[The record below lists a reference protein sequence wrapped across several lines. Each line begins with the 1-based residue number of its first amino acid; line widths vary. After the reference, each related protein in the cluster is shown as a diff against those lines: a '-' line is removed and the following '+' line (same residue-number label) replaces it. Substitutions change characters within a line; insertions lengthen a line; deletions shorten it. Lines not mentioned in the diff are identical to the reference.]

1 MILLQEIA
9 ELYLMHYR
17 ILILFYMENYK
28 RLNVDENK
36 EVPDDIKKSDS
47 QDCKDESRDDSIKI
61 NNDNKTVPT
70 EKTPLINQ

>member
-1 MILLQEIA
+1 
-9 ELYLMHYR
+9 MHYR

-36 EVPDDIKKSDS
+36 ETPDDIKKSEGQDS
-47 QDCKDESRDDSIKI
+47 NNKSGDDDDCINI
-61 NNDNKTVPT
+61 NNDKKSIPS

>member
-1 MILLQEIA
+1 
-9 ELYLMHYR
+9 MHYR

-36 EVPDDIKKSDS
+36 EVPDDIKKSEGQDS
-47 QDCKDESRDDSIKI
+47 NDESRDDSIKI
-61 NNDNKTVPT
+61 NNDNKTVPN